1 MARLLIVLVLVVA
14 ACGASSDAARMVGD
28 ATDAATTTT
37 LATTTVASTTTTTM
51 PPAEG
56 IVISPPGGL
65 ELYEFAG
72 DKPFATLHE
81 GVAMGVQFRSGDW
94 LEVTDP
100 CNNDVWILGSDVDL
114 IPRAEPAAAGPGF
127 DLSDAVI
134 MLDPGH
140 GGRDWGAVGS
150 TGMRES
156 HLNSDI
162 AQRARTL
169 LLRSNDINFT
179 TGEITPGMGY
189 RAVEAV
195 FLTRDSEG
203 PEGGDFE
210 AGLAF
215 RAELGNRSGADVF
228 VSIHNNSVPLIDVEL
243 PGTEVYYSVA
253 STESRRLA
261 AILYEEM
268 LLSLGQFDVDWRG
281 GPIKGARARV
291 DSETGED
298 YYGLLRRAETPA
310 AIVEGAYLTNPEEEA
325 LMATDAFRD
334 AYAEALY
341 RGIVRFLT
349 TTDPGSG
356 INSPEQFVDDAGT
369 TSTSSCK
376 IPLQP

>member
-1 MARLLIVLVLVVA
+1 MARFLVVLVLLIA

-28 ATDAATTTT
+28 STAAATTTT
-37 LATTTVASTTTTTM
+37 VTSTAATTTTTTTM
-51 PPAEG
+51 PAAEG
-56 IVISPPGGL
+56 VVISPPGGL

-81 GVAMGVQFRSGDW
+81 GIAMGVQFRSGDW

-100 CNNDVWILGSDVDL
+100 CSNPAWILGSDVDL
-114 IPRAEPAAAGPGF
+114 IPRAEPAPAGPGF
-127 DLSDAVI
+127 DLSNAVI
-134 MLDPGH
+134 VLDPGH

-156 HLNSDI
+156 QLNSDI
-162 AQRARTL
+162 AERARAL
-169 LLRSNDINFT
+169 LLAGNDINFT
-179 TGEITPGMGY
+179 TGEVTSGMGY
-189 RAVEAV
+189 RGVEAV
-195 FLTRDSEG
+195 FLTRDPDG

-210 AGLAF
+210 AGLAY
-215 RAELGNRSGADVF
+215 RAEVGNRSGADVF
-228 VSIHNNSVPLIDVEL
+228 VSIHNNSVPQVDVEL

-268 LLSLGQFDVDWRG
+268 LLSLSQFDVDWQG
-281 GPIKGARARV
+281 GRIKGARSRV

-325 LMATDAFRD
+325 LMATDAFRI
-334 AYAEALY
+334 AYSEALY

-356 INSPEQFVDDAGT
+356 INQPERFVDDAGT
-369 TSTSSCK
+369 ASTSSCQ
-376 IPLQP
+376 IPIQP